1 MTQKIDALAKLK
13 ELQAEQERLQQQL
26 KNELFQEEYGSL
38 KSHNFVGEVWA
49 VSSNENLFVTGFE
62 WGDDYL
68 LLQGVSIELY
78 KMEDYQRASISVE
91 VDATAFMCAGKP
103 FHKSTFSKEDMIV
116 VLKMM
121 TNHLQKEESGA
132 FENAINVLES
142 A

>member
-1 MTQKIDALAKLK
+1 MTQKIDTLAKLR
-13 ELQAEQERLQQQL
+13 ELQAEEELLRQQL

-68 LLQGVSIELY
+68 LLQGISVELY

-91 VDATAFMCAGKP
+91 VDATAGMYAGKP
-103 FHKSTFSKEDMIV
+103 LHKSTFSKEDMVAI
-116 VLKMM
+116 LKMM
-121 TNHLQKEESGA
+121 TNHLQKEELGA
-132 FENAINVLES
+132 FEHAINVLES
-142 A
+142 T